1 MKNFI
6 DLLLNDSVLFLI
18 AITIIVLIVLI
29 IICIILL
36 KKRYDLDSN
45 EHVINTKTTNVLAEL
60 TELAKEDNQNKQNV
74 ERTVYLPKEEVVDSL
89 PSENN
94 NKMDLEAMLSQME
107 ATLNEKD
114 KAIVNFE
121 QEQEAKAIISY
132 EELKKA
138 VNQNSNMEV
147 KKVETLEPTI
157 DAKEVSRS
165 ADIAK
170 DNKNFKNTDF
180 ISPIFGKM
188 ENNYDYPKIGEFEGQ
203 RTIIKNESNQDLA
216 FDNHNKDKN
225 EAFLDSLK
233 QFRKNLE

>member
-36 KKRYDLDSN
+36 KKRYDLDGN
-45 EHVINTKTTNVLAEL
+45 EQVTDTTTNALNELSEL
-60 TELAKEDNQNKQNV
+60 TQTDNHNQSKI
-74 ERTVYLPKEEVVDSL
+74 ESTAFLPKEEPIEKANNINDS
-89 PSENN
+89 
-94 NKMDLEAMLSQME
+94 KIDLEAMLSQME
-107 ATLNEKD
+107 ATINEKD
-114 KAIVNFE
+114 KAIANFE
-121 QEQEAKAIISY
+121 QEQEEKAIISY

-138 VNQNSNMEV
+138 VKQNSNAEV
-147 KKVETLEPTI
+147 TKVETLEPKI
-157 DAKEVSRS
+157 EFKEDTRTVDTSN
-165 ADIAK
+165 
-170 DNKNFKNTDF
+170 DNKSFKNTDF

-188 ENNYDYPKIGEFEGQ
+188 DNNYDYPKISEFEEQ
-203 RTIIKNESNQDLA
+203 RPVIKREANNDLMYA
-216 FDNHNKDKN
+216 KHSEDKN